1 MIDAVKEKLL
11 SKGMQLMQSPMV
23 AKLMESEKVGVL
35 LEKAMT
41 LPIKLSDG
49 MRSHREKLTSVLDL
63 ATQQDLDDLKRAVS
77 RMEDLLRDV
86 KRESADLLRQSEK
99 ETGAKKPVAE

>member
-11 SKGMQLMQSPMV
+11 AKGIEMLQSPAM
-23 AKLMESEKVGVL
+23 AKLMESEKVGTL

-41 LPIKLSDG
+41 FPIKMSDHF
-49 MRSHREKLTSVLDL
+49 RTHKERVTSLLEL

-77 RMEDLLRDV
+77 RMEGLLKDL
-86 KRESADLLRQSEK
+86 KNESGELLRQTEEEPSPK
-99 ETGAKKPVAE
+99 TPIAE